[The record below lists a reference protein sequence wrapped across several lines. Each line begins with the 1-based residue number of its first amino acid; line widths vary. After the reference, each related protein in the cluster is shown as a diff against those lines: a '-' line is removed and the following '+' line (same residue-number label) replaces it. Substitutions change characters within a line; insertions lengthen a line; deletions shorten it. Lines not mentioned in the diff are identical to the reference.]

1 MIRIG
6 VLPLAR
12 PTFDVP
18 YAQAMAARAFAA
30 LERSGYDIVGGRD
43 LLFDAAATQGALAA
57 LAGQTLD
64 LLLVLQV
71 TFTDATMTVTIANE
85 AKAPLAIWAFPEPR
99 AGGRLRLNAFCGLNL
114 ALHALGRAG
123 HPARW
128 LYAAPDAPSLPDD
141 LEALVMGAERDPVYP
156 AGPAPDVFAAHKA
169 KEALEKVAGRRIGLI
184 GEHPAGFDTCRY
196 DAAWLASTMNVAVAP
211 IGLPDLFS
219 TAQAVP
225 AESVD
230 ATRNEIGRNL
240 KGLDEVDRG
249 QLDKS
254 VALLHA
260 LERLKERGNVDAFAV
275 RCWPEMFTEYGC
287 AICGP
292 MGMMTQAGTPCAC
305 EADVYGAL
313 TALLMQEVAG
323 APAWLV
329 DIVDMDPAS
338 DTGVFWHCGS
348 APLEMAD
355 PADTPRAQIHSN
367 RRMPLLQEFTLKPG
381 RVTIARISQARNEVR
396 LVLAG
401 GEMERAP
408 MSFTGTSGVVR
419 FDRPVDEVTAAMLE
433 MGLEHHV
440 AIVYGEH
447 RAPLR
452 AVAERL
458 GLPVTELT

>member
-1 MIRIG
+1 
-6 VLPLAR
+6 
-12 PTFDVP
+12 
-18 YAQAMAARAFAA
+18 
-30 LERSGYDIVGGRD
+30 
-43 LLFDAAATQGALAA
+43 
-57 LAGQTLD
+57 
-64 LLLVLQV
+64 
-71 TFTDATMTVTIANE
+71 MTVTIAKE
-85 AKAPLAIWAFPEPR
+85 ARATLAIWAFPEPR

-123 HPARW
+123 HAARW
-128 LYAAPDAPSLPDD
+128 LYAAPDAPSLADD
-141 LEALVMGAERDPVYP
+141 LEALVMGTDRDPVYP
-156 AGPAPDVFAAHKA
+156 AGPQPDVFATHKA
-169 KEALEKVAGRRIGLI
+169 KEVLDRIAGRRIGLI

-196 DAAWLASTMNVAVAP
+196 DVDWMQSALNVAVAP
-211 IGLPDLFS
+211 IGLPDLFA

-225 AESVD
+225 AASID
-230 ATRNEIGRNL
+230 TTRGEIGRTL
-240 KGLDEVDRG
+240 QGLDEVDRS

-260 LERLKERGNVDAFAV
+260 LEQLKDGRNVDAFAV

-292 MGMMTQAGTPCAC
+292 MGIMTQAGTPCAC

-329 DIVDMDPAS
+329 DVVDMDEAS
-338 DTGVFWHCGS
+338 DTGVLWHCGS
-348 APLEMAD
+348 APMEMAD

-381 RVTIARISQARNEVR
+381 RVTIARLSQARNEVR
-396 LVLAG
+396 LVLAA
-401 GEMERAP
+401 GEMIRAP

-419 FDRPVDEVTAAMLE
+419 FDRQVGEVTTAMLD

-452 AVAERL
+452 AIAGRL